1 MKYLSF
7 CLVSVVAFVLSSGSV
22 KTELPSTGYHP
33 GEMIPDIVLT
43 DSEGNYR
50 NLHDYKGKKVVV
62 NFWATYHAQSR
73 ANNVQLYNYL
83 QNSNSDVEFVSVAF
97 DENRNVVE
105 RTLIVDR
112 LESISQFYEISGTGS
127 ETYKDFKLNGE
138 FRNYLIDENG
148 VIIAMN
154 ITPEDL
160 KTIL

>member
-1 MKYLSF
+1 MKYLNF
-7 CLVSVVAFVLSSGSV
+7 CLASVITLMLSAGSV
-22 KTELPSTGYHP
+22 KTELPSSGYYP

-43 DSEGNYR
+43 DSKGNFR
-50 NLHDYKGKKVVV
+50 SLHDYKGKKVVV

-83 QNSNSDVEFVSVAF
+83 KMNGSDVEFVSIAF

-105 RTLIVDR
+105 RTLMLDR
-112 LESISQFYEISGTGS
+112 LESMSHFYEMDGTGS
-127 ETYKDFKLNGE
+127 QTYRGFKVNEG

>member
-7 CLVSVVAFVLSSGSV
+7 CLISVISFVLSSGSV
-22 KTELPSTGYHP
+22 KRELPSSGYHP
-33 GEMIPDIVLT
+33 GETIPNIVLT
-43 DSEGNYR
+43 DSEGTWH

-83 QNSNSDVEFVSVAF
+83 QQSNSDVEFVSVAF
-97 DENRNVVE
+97 DENKNVVE
-105 RTLIVDR
+105 RTLMLDR
-112 LESISQFYEISGTGS
+112 LESISQFYEISGIGS
-127 ETYKDFKLNGE
+127 KIYKDFKLNE
-138 FRNYLIDENG
+138 RFPNYLIDENG

>member
-7 CLVSVVAFVLSSGSV
+7 CLVLVITLVLSAGSV
-22 KTELPSTGYHP
+22 KTGLPSFGYYP
-33 GEMIPDIVLT
+33 GEMIPDIVLK
-43 DSEGNYR
+43 DAEGNSR

-83 QNSNSDVEFVSVAF
+83 RKNKSDIEFVSVAF
-97 DENRNVVE
+97 DENKNVVE
-105 RTLIVDR
+105 RTLMLDK
-112 LESISQFYEISGTGS
+112 LENISQFYEIRGTSS
-127 ETYKDFKLNGE
+127 EVYRGLKLNEG
-138 FRNYLIDENG
+138 FRSYLIDENG

-154 ITPEDL
+154 VTPENL

>member
-154 ITPEDL
+154 VTPEDL

>member
-7 CLVSVVAFVLSSGSV
+7 CLVSVISFVLSSGSV
-22 KTELPSTGYHP
+22 KRELPSSGYHP
-33 GEMIPDIVLT
+33 GETIPNIVLT
-43 DSEGNYR
+43 DSEGTWH

-83 QNSNSDVEFVSVAF
+83 QQSNSDVEFVSVAF
-97 DENRNVVE
+97 DENKNVVE
-105 RTLIVDR
+105 RTLMLDR
-112 LESISQFYEISGTGS
+112 LESISQFYEISGIGS
-127 ETYKDFKLNGE
+127 KIYKDFKLNE
-138 FRNYLIDENG
+138 RFPNYLIDENG

>member
-1 MKYLSF
+1 L
-7 CLVSVVAFVLSSGSV
+7 
-22 KTELPSTGYHP
+22 
-33 GEMIPDIVLT
+33 
-43 DSEGNYR
+43 EGNWR

-62 NFWATYHAQSR
+62 SFWATYHAQSR

-83 QNSNSDVEFVSVAF
+83 QNRDSDVEFVSVVF

-105 RTLIVDR
+105 KTLMLDR
-112 LESISQFYEISGTGS
+112 LENMSQFYEISGTGS
-127 ETYKDFKLNGE
+127 EIYKNFKLNE
-138 FRNYLIDENG
+138 RFRNYLIDENG

>member
-7 CLVSVVAFVLSSGSV
+7 CLVSVITLVLSAGSV
-22 KTELPSTGYHP
+22 KTEFPSPGYHP
-33 GEMIPDIVLT
+33 GETIPDIVLT
-43 DSEGNYR
+43 DSEGNSR

-83 QNSNSDVEFVSVAF
+83 QNSDSDVEFVSVAF

-105 RTLIVDR
+105 RTLVLDR
-112 LESISQFYEISGTGS
+112 LESISQFYEIRGTSS
-127 ETYKDFKLNGE
+127 ETYKDFRLNEG

-154 ITPEDL
+154 ITPGDL

>member
-7 CLVSVVAFVLSSGSV
+7 CLISVITLVLSAGSV
-22 KTELPSTGYHP
+22 KTELPSSGYHP
-33 GEMIPDIVLT
+33 GETIPDIVLT
-43 DSEGNYR
+43 DSEGNSR

-83 QNSNSDVEFVSVAF
+83 QERENDVEFVSVAF
-97 DENRNVVE
+97 DKNRNVVE
-105 RTLIVDR
+105 RTLALDR

-127 ETYKDFKLNGE
+127 ETYKDLRLNEG
-138 FRNYLIDENG
+138 FRSYLIDENG

>member
-7 CLVSVVAFVLSSGSV
+7 CLVSVISFVLSSGSV
-22 KTELPSTGYHP
+22 KRELPSSGYHP
-33 GEMIPDIVLT
+33 GETIPNIVLT
-43 DSEGNYR
+43 DSEGTWH

-83 QNSNSDVEFVSVAF
+83 QQSNSDVEFVSVAF
-97 DENRNVVE
+97 DENKNVVE
-105 RTLIVDR
+105 RTLMLDR

-127 ETYKDFKLNGE
+127 KIYKDFKLNE
-138 FRNYLIDENG
+138 RFPNYLIDENG

>member
-7 CLVSVVAFVLSSGSV
+7 CLVSVITFVLSSGSV
-22 KTELPSTGYHP
+22 KTELPSSGYYP
-33 GEMIPDIVLT
+33 GETIPDIVLT

-83 QNSNSDVEFVSVAF
+83 QNSDSDVEFVSVAF

-105 RTLIVDR
+105 RTMLVDR

-127 ETYKDFKLNGE
+127 EIYKDFKLNEG

>member
-7 CLVSVVAFVLSSGSV
+7 CLVLAITLVLSAGSV
-22 KTELPSTGYHP
+22 KTELPSSGYYP
-33 GEMIPDIVLT
+33 GELIPDIVLT
-43 DSEGNYR
+43 DSEGNSR

-83 QNSNSDVEFVSVAF
+83 QKNESDVEFVSIAF

-105 RTLIVDR
+105 RTLMLDR
-112 LESISQFYEISGTGS
+112 LESKSQFYEITGTGS
-127 ETYKDFKLNGE
+127 QAYRGFKLDEG
-138 FRNYLIDENG
+138 FRSYLIDENG

-160 KTIL
+160 KVIL

>member
-7 CLVSVVAFVLSSGSV
+7 CLVSVIAFVLSSGSV
-22 KTELPSTGYHP
+22 KPDLPSSGYYP
-33 GEMIPDIVLT
+33 GETIPDIVLT
-43 DSEGNYR
+43 DSEGNWH

-83 QNSNSDVEFVSVAF
+83 QSRDSDVAFVSVAF

-105 RTLIVDR
+105 RTLMLDR
-112 LESISQFYEISGTGS
+112 LESKSQFYEISGTGS
-127 ETYKDFKLNGE
+127 KTYKDFRLNEG

-154 ITPEDL
+154 VTPEDL

>member
-22 KTELPSTGYHP
+22 KTKLPSTGYHP

>member
-7 CLVSVVAFVLSSGSV
+7 CLVSVVTLVLSAGSV
-22 KTELPSTGYHP
+22 KTELPSSGCHP
-33 GEMIPDIVLT
+33 GETISDIVLT
-43 DSEGNYR
+43 DSEGNSR

-62 NFWATYHAQSR
+62 NFWATYHARSR

-83 QNSNSDVEFVSVAF
+83 QKSDSDVEFVSIAF

-105 RTLIVDR
+105 RTLVLDR
-112 LESISQFYEISGTGS
+112 LESISQFYEIRGTGS
-127 ETYKDFKLNGE
+127 QTYRDFKLNEG